1 MFGRWDRDCGAARAV
16 PAPARVDKNVRR
28 SIHVHHTSRGVIT
41 SLDMRIVAIALLAW
55 SASAQ
60 SLDYQFFKERVQPI
74 FLTKR
79 AGHARCI
86 TCHDHGSPPLEPL
99 AAGATTWTEEQ
110 SRKNYAVWKQFVKAG
125 DPAHSKMLLHPLA
138 ASAGGDVFHAGG
150 KHWQSQSD
158 PEWQVL
164 AEWVGR
170 PTSANVVLQSNAAGD
185 HIHVINADTNSVIGT
200 IEGIDVPHGVA
211 IAPGGAR
218 IYVTNE
224 ALRTLDVVE
233 SKGLHVAKRVPLS
246 GRPNNVA
253 VGKDGKWV
261 YVGIRDGDGAVDV
274 IDTGALT
281 KEKTIPV
288 KGAIHNV
295 YVTPDGKGAIAGS
308 IEGTI
313 IDGIDTAKNELSW
326 TVPMDA
332 GVRPMA
338 FTVNPDGSTKEMIV
352 QLSNFHGFAVLDFAT
367 RKELRRITLPDV
379 PGKHKETEGIQG
391 SPSHGLAITPDG
403 KVLWAASK
411 WYGFVA
417 AYSLPEYK
425 LLKVVEVG
433 SHPEWLTIP
442 PDGKNL
448 YIALAGEDKTA
459 VVDNKTFTL
468 VKTIP
473 VGAVP
478 KRNAS
483 GMLKTN

>member
-1 MFGRWDRDCGAARAV
+1 MRTVVLAFVAV
-16 PAPARVDKNVRR
+16 
-28 SIHVHHTSRGVIT
+28 
-41 SLDMRIVAIALLAW
+41 

-60 SLDYQFFKERVQPI
+60 TLDYQFFKEKVQPV
-74 FLTKR
+74 FLKKR

-86 TCHDHGSPPLEPL
+86 ECHDHGSPPIEPL
-99 AAGATTWTEEQ
+99 SPGATTWTEDQ
-110 SRKNYAVWKQFVKAG
+110 SRKNFAVWKQFVKPG

-138 ASAGGDVFHAGG
+138 VAAGGDHFHAGG

-158 PEWQVL
+158 PEWQML

-170 PTSANVVLQSNAAGD
+170 PKSSTVVLQSNSAGD
-185 HIHVINADTNSVIGT
+185 NIHVIDANTNGVIGV

-218 IYVTNE
+218 IYVTDE
-224 ALRTLDVVE
+224 SQRSLDVVDA
-233 SKGLHVAKRVPLS
+233 KGFHVAKRIPLS

-253 VGKDGKWV
+253 VGKDGRWV
-261 YVGIRDGDGAVDV
+261 YVGIREGAGAVDV
-274 IDTGALT
+274 VDTSAMA

-295 YVTPDGKGAIAGS
+295 YVTPDGKWAVAGS
-308 IEGTI
+308 IEGKM
-313 IDGIDTAKNELSW
+313 IDVIDTAKNELAW
-326 TVPMDA
+326 TMPMEA

-338 FTVNPDGSTKEMIV
+338 FTANPDGSTKEMIV
-352 QLSNFHGFAVLDFAT
+352 QLSDFHGFVVVDFAA
-367 RKELRRITLPDV
+367 RKELRRVTLPEV
-379 PGKHKETEGIQG
+379 AGKQKETEGIQG

-403 KVLWAASK
+403 KILWAASK
-411 WYGFVA
+411 WYGYVA
-417 AYSLPEYK
+417 AYSLPDLK

-448 YIALAGEDKTA
+448 YVAAAGDDITS
-459 VVDNKTFTL
+459 VVDNHALQL
-468 VKTIP
+468 VKKIP

-483 GMLKTN
+483 GVLKSD